1 MPSQINY
8 VLLTQTYTS
17 FYWPICDSM

>member
-17 FYWPICDSM
+17 FYWLICDSM